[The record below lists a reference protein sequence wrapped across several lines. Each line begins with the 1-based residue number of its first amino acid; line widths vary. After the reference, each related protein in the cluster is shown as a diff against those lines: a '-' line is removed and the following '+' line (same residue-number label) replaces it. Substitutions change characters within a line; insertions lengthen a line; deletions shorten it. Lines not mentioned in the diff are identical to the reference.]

1 MDVLLK
7 KVIKGWADCFAGITF
22 LPLHHYLQFPSG
34 WVKLKTKYDR
44 RDDREIYYGSFTSSS
59 PPLMCAMGKHRNTI
73 DNDDDDVIV
82 LTRYGL
88 IVGGTKGRHQYK
100 YFGEPIAGWYY
111 HW

>member
-1 MDVLLK
+1 
-7 KVIKGWADCFAGITF
+7 
-22 LPLHHYLQFPSG
+22 
-34 WVKLKTKYDR
+34 
-44 RDDREIYYGSFTSSS
+44 
-59 PPLMCAMGKHRNTI
+59 MCAMGKHRNTI